1 VKPGM
6 GATAEVVG
14 TTVQVAVGGG
24 AGPAGHHDGVGVI
37 VIATGRSTDIHLRQ
51 NHQQVQL

>member
-1 VKPGM
+1 M
-6 GATAEVVG
+6 GATAGTEVVG